1 MTATRRLSILIPGLI
16 PALIPGLLLA
26 VAGLAAAPA
35 GAALK
40 PDPKCGKPRV
50 SSKAVYPKEP
60 VSYTLEKHPEF
71 KSAGKPLGLF
81 QARES
86 IGYRIEIQGG
96 CLKSLAVKITAQ
108 PSIFL
113 RSIYK
118 KKTRKCARKSV
129 LSHERGHGRIAK
141 KQYKAL
147 AARIKKMAVKL
158 FTGKAVPDVKTVGA
172 ELDAKLKTG
181 VIPGFKKRY
190 DAAQKGFHTK
200 IAQAELIRR
209 GCKLVKRKRY

>member
-1 MTATRRLSILIPGLI
+1 MTGTRRLSILIAGLI
-16 PALIPGLLLA
+16 PALIPGLFLA
-26 VAGLAAAPA
+26 VAGGAAAPA
-35 GAALK
+35 RAALE
-40 PDPKCGKPRV
+40 PDPRCKRPVV
-50 SSKAVYPKEP
+50 SSKAVYPREP
-60 VSYTLEKHPEF
+60 VAYTLEKHPRF

-81 QARES
+81 QARET

-108 PSIFL
+108 PAIFL

-147 AARIKKMAVKL
+147 AARIKKTAVKL
-158 FTGKAVPDVKTVGA
+158 FTGKAVADVKTA
-172 ELDAKLKTG
+172 ATALDAKLKTG
-181 VIPGFKKRY
+181 VIPGFQKRY
-190 DAAQKGFHTK
+190 DAAQKGFHSK

-209 GCKLVKRKRY
+209 GCKLVKRKR

>member
-1 MTATRRLSILIPGLI
+1 MTGTRWLSILIP
-16 PALIPGLLLA
+16 ALFLA
-26 VAGLAAAPA
+26 VAGGAVAPA

-40 PDPKCGKPRV
+40 PDPKCQRPRV
-50 SSKAVYPKEP
+50 SSKAVYPREP
-60 VSYTLEKHPEF
+60 VAYTLEKHPQF

-81 QARES
+81 QARET

-108 PSIFL
+108 PAIFL

-118 KKTRKCARKSV
+118 KKTRKCARQSV

-141 KQYKAL
+141 KQYKVL

-158 FTGKAVPDVKTVGA
+158 FTGKKVPDVKTAGA
-172 ELDAKLKTG
+172 ALDAKLKTD
-181 VIPGFKKRY
+181 VIPGFQKSY

-200 IAQAELIRR
+200 IAQADIIRKS
-209 GCKLVKRKRY
+209 CKLVKRKRY

>member
-1 MTATRRLSILIPGLI
+1 MTGTRRLSILIPGLI
-16 PALIPGLLLA
+16 LGLILAL
-26 VAGLAAAPA
+26 AGGTVAPA
-35 GAALK
+35 GAALE
-40 PDPKCGKPRV
+40 PDPGCQKPVV
-50 SSKAVYPKEP
+50 SSKAVYPREP
-60 VSYTLEKHPEF
+60 VAYTLEKHPQF
-71 KSAGKPLGLF
+71 KSAGRPLGLF
-81 QARES
+81 QARET

-141 KQYKAL
+141 RQYKAL

-158 FTGKAVPDVKTVGA
+158 FTGKKVPDVKTVGA
-172 ELDAKLKTG
+172 ALDAKLKAD
-181 VIPGFKKRY
+181 VIPGFQKRY

-200 IAQAELIRR
+200 IAQADIIRKS
-209 GCKLVKRKRY
+209 CKLVKRKRY

>member
-1 MTATRRLSILIPGLI
+1 MTGTRWLSILIL
-16 PALIPGLLLA
+16 ALFLA
-26 VAGLAAAPA
+26 VAGGAFASA

-40 PDPKCGKPRV
+40 PDPKCQKPRV
-50 SSKAVYPKEP
+50 SSKAVYPREP
-60 VSYTLEKHPEF
+60 VAYTLEKHPQF

-81 QARES
+81 QARET

-113 RSIYK
+113 RSIYT
-118 KKTRKCARKSV
+118 KKTRKCARQSV

-141 KQYKAL
+141 KQYKVL

-158 FTGKAVPDVKTVGA
+158 FTGKKVPDVKTAGA
-172 ELDAKLKTG
+172 ALDAKLKAD
-181 VIPGFKKRY
+181 VIPGFQKSY

-200 IAQAELIRR
+200 IAQADIIRKS
-209 GCKLVKRKRY
+209 CKLVKRKRY

>member
-1 MTATRRLSILIPGLI
+1 MTGTRRLSILIPGLI
-16 PALIPGLLLA
+16 PALI
-26 VAGLAAAPA
+26 LAAAGGAVAPA
-35 GAALK
+35 RAAILE
-40 PDPKCGKPRV
+40 PDPGCKKPVV
-50 SSKAVYPKEP
+50 SSQAVYPREP
-60 VSYTLEKHPEF
+60 VAYTLEKHPQF

-81 QARES
+81 QARET

-141 KQYKAL
+141 KLYRAL
-147 AARIKKMAVKL
+147 AARIKKTAVKL
-158 FTGKAVPDVKTVGA
+158 FTGKKVPDVKTAGTA
-172 ELDAKLKTG
+172 LDAMMKAD
-181 VIPGFKKRY
+181 VIPGFQKRY

-200 IAQAELIRR
+200 IAQADIIRKN
-209 GCKLVKRKRY
+209 CKLVKRKRY